1 MAGRA
6 KLEEA
11 LSEHEPLFKL
21 PGSVTY
27 VGGTGGTATLGP
39 DGVLP
44 WGSWRKPPRRAP
56 RAAGFNHTYELIQQ
70 GLTVDVMCWPPRTER
85 ERSILTV
92 ALTETPHL
100 ARVTLQCN
108 VDGGN
113 GKDISYQYVGSNS
126 IVVRGC
132 SNKDA
137 DGRDDPD
144 TTVMYFKDAGAELF
158 ASVSELGGDLIC
170 SLRPRWTS
178 NLVQYVSNRRWINVT
193 ELREG
198 RPNRLSG
205 YDGELGPGNHSFSP
219 TSEVSKRDFFAYY
232 ARLLIV
238 QNPLAAVGHA
248 FVYSSTLS
256 SVINATKR
264 TSPQDT
270 SSLQSPNT
278 NLTSPANLWGT
289 VLYGKTGAIQSLANF
304 NARMN
309 ARRATTWI
317 QPDQVAQFI
326 QGVFEYSATSQREW
340 FQAMAVESG
349 RGGGFHGPISEQNGT
364 RRVFGLWHGAT
375 VGWGSSTQES
385 TNTIG
390 YLSLLPIVLFALAS
404 WALIGWTHWIDDP
417 PDGLN
422 AAIDPTDWMSA
433 VIAASQGGLR
443 YAFDK
448 NALMTTKG
456 MKGAR

>member
-1 MAGRA
+1 MALAHTILR
-6 KLEEA
+6 
-11 LSEHEPLFKL
+11 LSE
-21 PGSVTY
+21 
-27 VGGTGGTATLGP
+27 
-39 DGVLP
+39 
-44 WGSWRKPPRRAP
+44 
-56 RAAGFNHTYELIQQ
+56 
-70 GLTVDVMCWPPRTER
+70 
-85 ERSILTV
+85 
-92 ALTETPHL
+92 
-100 ARVTLQCN
+100 
-108 VDGGN
+108 
-113 GKDISYQYVGSNS
+113 
-126 IVVRGC
+126 
-132 SNKDA
+132 
-137 DGRDDPD
+137 
-144 TTVMYFKDAGAELF
+144 VMYFKDAGAELF

-264 TSPQDT
+264 TSPQDI

-326 QGVFEYSATSQREW
+326 QVRYRRIALPDLDLDDLTSGVSALYLFLST
-340 FQAMAVESG
+340 
-349 RGGGFHGPISEQNGT
+349 I
-364 RRVFGLWHGAT
+364 RV
-375 VGWGSSTQES
+375 SSS
-385 TNTIG
+385 I
-390 YLSLLPIVLFALAS
+390 
-404 WALIGWTHWIDDP
+404 P
-417 PDGLN
+417 PH
-422 AAIDPTDWMSA
+422 P
-433 VIAASQGGLR
+433 R
-443 YAFDK
+443 
-448 NALMTTKG
+448 
-456 MKGAR
+456 